1 LTIKPIMSEGYLE
14 GFIPVLSIGEE
25 EWKIPSYSFVL
36 EARLLDSGIIEPL
49 DDLIRQVWKHTQEE
63 MDGIR
68 GESKCKQQSEHS
80 DDDKSTD
87 SEGSRSDD
95 DSGPEWSN
103 DGRSNLTSP
112 VTSPEMGSSDWGQ
125 GSGTDLRS
133 RLSE

>member
-1 LTIKPIMSEGYLE
+1 MSEGYLK
-14 GFIPVLSIGEE
+14 GFTPVLSTCKGTREIR
-25 EWKIPSYSFVL
+25 SYSFVL
-36 EARLLDSGIIEPL
+36 KARLLDSGIIGRL
-49 DDLIRQVWKHTQEE
+49 DDLIQQVWKDTQEE

-68 GESKCKQQSEHS
+68 GESKCKQQSEHPGDDESTGSGGSTS
-80 DDDKSTD
+80 DDNS
-87 SEGSRSDD
+87 GSK
-95 DSGPEWSN
+95 WSN